1 MTTDRKIWGK
11 ARFTVKSDDGTTR
24 TIIVQGRDRWTLETL
39 MARGERGLTAIE
51 LNGPRI
57 HAYVHDLRHEH
68 GLSIERK
75 DEPHSGDF
83 PGRHGRY
90 FLRSNVTRAEGEA
103 A

>member
-1 MTTDRKIWGK
+1 MTTKHKAWGK
-11 ARFTVKSDDGTTR
+11 ARFIVTGDDGNAR
-24 TIIVQGRDRWTLETL
+24 TITLQGRDRWTLETL

-75 DEPHSGDF
+75 DELHSGDF

-90 FLRSNVTRAEGEA
+90 FLRSQVTRAEGELA
-103 A
+103 

>member
-1 MTTDRKIWGK
+1 MTTERKTWGK
-11 ARFTVKSDDGTTR
+11 ARFVVKGEDGCTR
-24 TIIVQGRDRWTLETL
+24 TITLQGRDRWTLETL
-39 MARGERGLTAIE
+39 MARGEHGLTAIE

-68 GLSIERK
+68 GLSIERV

-90 FLRSNVTRAEGEA
+90 FLRSKVWRAEEA
-103 A
+103 AA

>member
-1 MTTDRKIWGK
+1 METKTKKWGK
-11 ARFTVKSDDGTTR
+11 ARFVIQGEDGSTR
-24 TIIVQGRDRWTLETL
+24 TITVQGRDRWTLETL
-39 MARGERGLTAIE
+39 MARGEHGLTAIE

-90 FLRSNVTRAEGEA
+90 FLRSEVFRVEGEA